1 MLNNH
6 HYPSEASV
14 DFPYPFSRSLSPQ
27 PKYRNVCSDINAL
40 LVDSQPPFENLLG
53 TSGSQTALKKNEAT
67 RENIFL
73 LLNMCSWND
82 LRAVNLPAYSPVDW
96 RTVAEQ
102 QAVIELW
109 NDFRIVNPPAYP
121 PVDWRTVAE
130 QQAVIEFGAVSKVAL
145 IYSDSFKAEQ
155 MFMVFVKG
163 DQYND
168 ALMDKLLDREL
179 RLLDALQSRP
189 IVVHYFPY
197 TAETLPHSLIR
208 ESAKLIFQG

>member
-1 MLNNH
+1 MLNN
-6 HYPSEASV
+6 YGSSESSA
-14 DFPYPFSRSLSPQ
+14 DFPYLFSRSLSPQ
-27 PKYRNVCSDINAL
+27 PKYRSVCSDINAL
-40 LVDSQPPFENLLG
+40 RIDPQPPFENLLG
-53 TSGSQTALKKNEAT
+53 TSGSQTALEKNEAT
-67 RENIFL
+67 REKIFL

-82 LRAVNLPAYSPVDW
+82 LRAVNLPAYLPVDW

-102 QAVIELW
+102 QAVIGLW
-109 NDFRIVNPPAYP
+109 NDFRIVDLPAYP
-121 PVDWRTVAE
+121 PVDWRAVAE
-130 QQAVIEFGAVSKVAL
+130 QQAVIEFGAVSEVAL

-179 RLLDALQSRP
+179 QLLDALQSRP
-189 IVVHYFPY
+189 IAVHYFPY
-197 TAETLPHSLIR
+197 TAETSPRSLIR